1 MWASNS
7 KTVRSGA
14 SITTLI
20 AQGTVIRGNVSFT
33 GGLHVDGRIE
43 GEVQAE
49 GSDATLTLSENGSV
63 HGEVHVPNAVINGK
77 VVGDLHIA
85 NRLELANAARVEGNI
100 HYCVLEMNAGAQ
112 INGKMIFRSEPQKR
126 LSAPGSGTDDE
137 HAAESAA
144 AASS

>member
-1 MWASNS
+1 MWANNN
-7 KTVRSGA
+7 KPVRNGS

-20 AQGTVIRGNVSFT
+20 AQGTIIKGNVSFT

-43 GEVQAE
+43 GAVQAE
-49 GSDATLTLSENGSV
+49 DKDATLTLSENGSV
-63 HGEVHVPNAVINGK
+63 HGEVHVPNAVINGR

-112 INGKMIFRSEPQKR
+112 INGKMIFRNEPQRR
-126 LSAPGSGTDDE
+126 LSAPGVEAVDE
-137 HAAESAA
+137 QHAETTVEGV
-144 AASS
+144 

>member
-1 MWASNS
+1 MWANNS
-7 KTVRSGA
+7 KTVKSGT

-20 AQGTVIRGNVSFT
+20 AQGTVIRGNVSFS

-43 GEVQAE
+43 GAVQAE

-63 HGEVHVPNAVINGK
+63 QGEVHVPNAVINGK

-112 INGKMIFRSEPQKR
+112 INGKMIFRTEPQRR
-126 LSAPGSGTDDE
+126 LSAPGAEAIGEQADE
-137 HAAESAA
+137 TSVAESV
-144 AASS
+144 

>member
-7 KTVRSGA
+7 KTVRSGT

-20 AQGTVIRGNVSFT
+20 AQGTVIQGNVSFT

-43 GEVQAE
+43 GAVQAE
-49 GSDATLTLSENGSV
+49 GSEATLTLSENGSV
-63 HGEVHVPNAVINGK
+63 QGEVHVPNAVINGR
-77 VVGDLHIA
+77 VTGDLHIA

-112 INGKMIFRSEPQKR
+112 INGKMIFRSEPQRR
-126 LSAPGSGTDDE
+126 LSAPEAERLDE
-137 HAAESAA
+137 HHAETAAESV
-144 AASS
+144 

>member
-1 MWASNS
+1 MWANNS

-20 AQGTVIRGNVSFT
+20 AQGTVIQGNVSFT

-43 GEVQAE
+43 GAVQAE
-49 GSDATLTLSENGSV
+49 GTDATLTVSENGSV
-63 HGEVHVPNAVINGK
+63 HGEVHVPNAVINGN

-112 INGKMIFRSEPQKR
+112 INGKMIFRSEPQRR
-126 LSAPGSGTDDE
+126 LSAPVAKTDDD
-137 HAAESAA
+137 HGAETAA
-144 AASS
+144 A